1 MTQDDFF
8 SLFPPDSHGRSGV
21 FLIPNSLAEAKHM
34 LSILSGMGFDL
45 PLGMDGDRI
54 MNLRSDAAY
63 QGRYASRDMGFIVTN
78 GGHKLLSTSIH
89 DYSRDRMV
97 SYEALLATIEACD
110 TDRMCCEIDVTSLIH
125 LL

>member
-1 MTQDDFF
+1 MTRDDFF

-34 LSILSGMGFDL
+34 LSILSGMGFNL
-45 PLGMDGDRI
+45 PIGMDGERI

-63 QGRYASRDMGFIVTN
+63 QERYAGRNIGFIVTN
-78 GGHKLLSTSIH
+78 RRYKLLSTNIH
-89 DYSRDRMV
+89 GYSRDRMV
-97 SYEALLATIEACD
+97 SYEVLLATIEACD
-110 TDRMCCEIDVTSLIH
+110 ADRMCCEIDVASLIH